1 MEKEI
6 LNAIVE
12 MVKQGG
18 QLAVWGVFVYL
29 FMQIVKAGTIG
40 GITWLIVKTLCQ
52 TLSRCWELAQDRRK
66 EAITLLS
73 SDLQT
78 KLLASL
84 TEFQGST
91 TTILQ
96 DLENRLKGLSITLEI
111 MAKSKKSSSGK

>member
-29 FMQIVKAGTIG
+29 FMQIVKVGTIG

-52 TLSRCWELAQDRRK
+52 TLARCWELAQDRRK

-73 SDLQT
+73 TDLQS
-78 KLLASL
+78 KMVDSL
-84 TEFQGST
+84 EGFQKST
-91 TTILQ
+91 TAILAVFEQ
-96 DLENRLKGLSITLEI
+96 RLADLSANLES
-111 MAKSKKSSSGK
+111 MVKSKKSQS